1 MFPLENIRQALN
13 LRLAI
18 TAEMQKAIGIW
29 QNCYVGKAPWL
40 DENVISL
47 RLEQSIT
54 REFANITL
62 NEMTVNISNETLS
75 KLFETATE
83 ELNSELQSGLATGAM
98 VIKLW
103 AVTGY
108 NISRQM
114 LLCRLSLTQSTGL

>member
-54 REFANITL
+54 RSLLTL
-62 NEMTVNISNETLS
+62 
-75 KLFETATE
+75 
-83 ELNSELQSGLATGAM
+83 
-98 VIKLW
+98 
-103 AVTGY
+103 
-108 NISRQM
+108 
-114 LLCRLSLTQSTGL
+114 RLTK